1 MWTLH
6 YNRFAK
12 KDEMFPNWDLRGFIL
27 TSNFAAATTYYVDLW
42 EDFLSGLCV
51 YATFCPFIQKSIWTA
66 LLEQNRSFPETK
78 DVLHWGHIVHPNTWC
93 EIVCLWFQHFWHL
106 KGYQCIDA
114 WKSTV
119 CGHFVSWNIGACEQ
133 NYVFFKS
140 LWCNVSL
147 LCIHIAARL
156 DLARWGAHN
165 HYSFGFAQ
173 LCLSGKNFWV
183 SVTCLGKKI
192 CISYAHRVNMKVAV
206 WHKVIICS
214 PFLWRGGKK
223 NVGHSSL
230 ACATFVVY
238 PKARRLIHP
247 QQAKS

>member
-1 MWTLH
+1 MAKAQTGSEKGRESSIAGVAPILRTSKRKLPPHNSMFLQLWNSHRQSHLSKLKIGQKMWTLH

-27 TSNFAAATTYYVDLW
+27 TSNFAAATAYYVDLW

-133 NYVFFKS
+133 NYVFF
-140 LWCNVSL
+140 
-147 LCIHIAARL
+147 
-156 DLARWGAHN
+156 
-165 HYSFGFAQ
+165 
-173 LCLSGKNFWV
+173 
-183 SVTCLGKKI
+183 
-192 CISYAHRVNMKVAV
+192 
-206 WHKVIICS
+206 
-214 PFLWRGGKK
+214 
-223 NVGHSSL
+223 
-230 ACATFVVY
+230 
-238 PKARRLIHP
+238 
-247 QQAKS
+247 